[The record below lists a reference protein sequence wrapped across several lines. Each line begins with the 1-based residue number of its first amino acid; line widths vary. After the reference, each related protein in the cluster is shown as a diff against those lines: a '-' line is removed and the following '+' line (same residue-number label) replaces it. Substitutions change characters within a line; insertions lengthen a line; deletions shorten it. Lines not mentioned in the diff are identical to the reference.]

1 MACGGVGENEESISV
16 NRHSSLYSR
25 YLLLTPLYSS
35 KILTFNFQFI
45 MLKIKNLLG
54 IMTLGLFLASCSTKT
69 TAISDLRS
77 LSEDIQRNGST
88 YTVEEWKEVKAKY
101 DKIDSRMGK
110 YEYTAEEYR
119 EIGELK
125 GKCVAYFAKGVA
137 TNVANKLGNVA
148 NQLKGVVEG
157 VKSVVEETVGGV
169 MKSEE

>member
-1 MACGGVGENEESISV
+1 MKINGIYIQLFALLLLAACGQKKQEPVV
-16 NRHSSLYSR
+16 
-25 YLLLTPLYSS
+25 TPWGQ
-35 KILTFNFQFI
+35 ITDTI
-45 MLKIKNLLG
+45 PV
-54 IMTLGLFLASCSTKT
+54 TDEC
-69 TAISDLRS
+69 DLQ
-77 LSEDIQRNGST
+77 DIQRNGST